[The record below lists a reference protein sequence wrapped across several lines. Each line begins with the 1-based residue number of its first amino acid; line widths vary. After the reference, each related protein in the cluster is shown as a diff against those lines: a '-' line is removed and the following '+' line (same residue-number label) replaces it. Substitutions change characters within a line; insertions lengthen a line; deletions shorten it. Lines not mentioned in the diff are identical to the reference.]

1 MNVEF
6 SFHPSD
12 MTGVERLMFIG
23 LFLNQVPTPKD
34 CATAQS
40 QFHDVDVLKLERWLN
55 KKSKWLNQIE
65 RI

>member
-1 MNVEF
+1 
-6 SFHPSD
+6 
-12 MTGVERLMFIG
+12 MFIG

-34 CATAQS
+34 CETAQS
-40 QFHDVDVLKLERWLN
+40 QLYDVDVLKLERWSK